1 MFFDKEWIESML
13 ELQKKSQE
21 LSQGSP
27 WPKDFMDTIIQAI
40 QNSSGNLQ
48 GYMSTDYSQTFKDMW
63 NVGATSEVRN
73 TLEPK
78 ISITETAKGILVKAS
93 LPGIIKSDDISI
105 KIYNN
110 ILHISGTISKQGS
123 FSRNIPLPAEVEQ
136 QGITANYRDGILT
149 VYLVKAAEAKAQQI
163 DVNFS

>member
-21 LSQGSP
+21 LSQSSP
-27 WPKDFMDTIIQAI
+27 WPKEFMDSVIQAI

-48 GYMSTDYSQTFKDMW
+48 GHMATDYSQTFKDMW
-63 NVGATSEVRN
+63 NVGAVTEARN

-78 ISITETAKGILVKAS
+78 ISLTETAKGILVKAS
-93 LPGIIKSDDISI
+93 LPGIKNRDNISI

-110 ILHISGTISKQGS
+110 ILYVSGTIPKQGS
-123 FSRNIPLPAEVEQ
+123 FYRHIPLPAEVEE
-136 QGITANYRDGILT
+136 QGATANYRDGILT
-149 VYLVKAAEAKAQQI
+149 VYLIKTTKAKARQI